1 MKLLGEMRTTS
12 LPDEQIER
20 IGEIAE
26 EAARKS
32 IMSRVPKRGISNL
45 SISVELEETE
55 TVNVEVDVEIELSP
69 LLKGINAKTL
79 ADESVTAAFEAV
91 EEYLRETGC
100 RSGR

>member
-1 MKLLGEMRTTS
+1 LGEMRTTS
-12 LPDEQIER
+12 LSDEQIER

-45 SISVELEETE
+45 SISIELEETE

-79 ADESVTAAFEAV
+79 ADESVTAAFKAV